1 MSDQPIT
8 LAVLISGSGTTLA
21 NLLAHIAASKLLA
34 RIGVVIA
41 SRPGIAGIDRAGNAG
56 LPCQII
62 ARKDYPD
69 VESFSRDVFAR
80 CQQADAQLVC
90 LAGWLSLLQ
99 IPPNWQGRVI
109 NIHPALLPNFGGKGM
124 YGDHV
129 HEAVLK
135 SGAKQSGCTVHY
147 ATNEYDSGP
156 IIVQRTCPVLP
167 DDTPETLAHR
177 VFEEEKIA
185 YPQAIEIYRKRF
197 MHT

>member
-1 MSDQPIT
+1 
-8 LAVLISGSGTTLA
+8 
-21 NLLAHIAASKLLA
+21 
-34 RIGVVIA
+34 VVIA

-69 VESFSRDVFAR
+69 VESFSREVFAQ
-80 CQQADAQLVC
+80 CQQAGAELVC

-99 IPPNWQGRVI
+99 IPQEWEGKVN
-109 NIHPALLPNFGGKGM
+109 NIRAALLPNFGGKGM
-124 YGDHV
+124 YGHHV
-129 HEAVLK
+129 HQAMLQ
-135 SGAKQSGCTVHY
+135 SGVKQSGCTVHY

-156 IIVQRTCPVLP
+156 SILQRTCPVLP

-185 YPQAIEIYRKRF
+185 YPQAIEVFRKRLE
-197 MHT
+197 